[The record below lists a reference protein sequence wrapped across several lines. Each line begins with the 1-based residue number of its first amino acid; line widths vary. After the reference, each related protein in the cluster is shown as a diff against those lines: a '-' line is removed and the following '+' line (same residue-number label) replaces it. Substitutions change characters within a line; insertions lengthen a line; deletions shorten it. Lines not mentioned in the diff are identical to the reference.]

1 MKRSFVFTFLVI
13 LLLLPVLFGIDII
26 PMMSPPLAEASDY
39 LCSEGFDNDGD
50 SAIDC
55 LDPDCDGFAGTG
67 QYSDGTR
74 CTWDNNVPVMTG
86 VDLNAAIAS
95 KNQDI
100 KAISLNPFD
109 EEGDKH
115 FFGLRLF
122 CSFTQNAGPDNN
134 SFCGTSARYEADTN
148 CTGKGGPE
156 EGQKTVYCRLFDSID
171 YSAEFTAS
179 YYATG
184 NAAPTLSGIDLNA
197 ETVQI
202 GDRVTVT
209 ANNVNDL
216 DQEPLSLLCS
226 NQPNPT
232 IDSNNFCTASNIKP
246 PYSDIGCTGT
256 IPENQSNATVYCK
269 LFDQTDYSEQ
279 ATAFY
284 QIPIEH
290 DLYIEWIKP
299 IQVVEDVP
307 LVAGK
312 ATVVRVKVVNDGPHV
327 KTDVSI
333 DYGDGCFT
341 ETKNVEIDA
350 YSYKIV
356 DFYPTPYSCTQ

>member
-1 MKRSFVFTFLVI
+1 MRRFFLYAFLVI
-13 LLLLPVLFGIDII
+13 LLILPALFGIDII
-26 PMMSPPLAEASDY
+26 PMGSPPGPEASDY

-50 SAIDC
+50 NAIDC
-55 LDPDCDGFAGTG
+55 LDPDCDGFTGIPGGTL
-67 QYSDGTR
+67 

-95 KNQDI
+95 KNQDL
-100 KAISLNPFD
+100 KAISLNAFD
-109 EEGDKH
+109 MEGNKH
-115 FFGLRLF
+115 YFGLRLF

-134 SFCGTSARYEADTN
+134 SFCGSSRNYWRPLEDTT
-148 CTGKGGPE
+148 CTGKGGLE
-156 EGQKTVYCRLFDSID
+156 EGQKTVYCRLFDSVD
-171 YSAEFTAS
+171 YSAEFTAA

-184 NAAPTLSGIDLNA
+184 NFRPTLSEIDLNS

-202 GDRVTVT
+202 GDHVTVT

-232 IDSNNFCTASNIKP
+232 IDSNNFCTASNIEP
-246 PYSDIGCTGT
+246 PYSNIDCTGT
-256 IPENQSNATVYCK
+256 IPEDQNNATVYCK

-312 ATVVRVKVVNDGPHV
+312 ATVVRVKVVNEGPHV

-333 DYGDGCFT
+333 DYGDCCFT
-341 ETKNVEIDA
+341 KTKNVEIDA
-350 YSYKIV
+350 YSYKII